1 MLSLLIAI
9 GFIAF
14 GIYRSHQDK
23 AMTALEK
30 IVLIG
35 LLICAYFA
43 ISSSP
48 LSHHIIRHIMR

>member
-14 GIYRSHQDK
+14 GIYRSRQNK
-23 AMTALEK
+23 TMTVSEW

-48 LSHHIIRHIMR
+48 PSHHIIRHIVR